1 MFLFSLISS
10 KTDVL
15 DSLEATEW
23 TFLQLVKDV
32 NFHGIGSSHH
42 DRFTRATIHL
52 ETDLFVTDVITRR
65 RSRRGSDGR
74 LSGQLGRRRG
84 WISWKFVESVV
95 VKSLKFKELA
105 VSIDRRSGGWMVGK
119 LGSIIIVTK
128 VAGTIHVKFDI
139 KLASRNDL
147 AFQRTALVIAHLVVI
162 GKLATGWTTGSHAS
176 SEQRSVVVVR
186 AVVVLVVSSST
197 VTDDCVLF
205 DENRAC
211 NEVDTVIFV
220 DLVENIPDGLFQ
232 KGGLVWGEW
241 HGSIET
247 RQSEVVG
254 AIGRWKERNNRR

>member
-1 MFLFSLISS
+1 M
-10 KTDVL
+10 
-15 DSLEATEW
+15 AT
-23 TFLQLVKDV
+23 F
-32 NFHGIGSSHH
+32 
-42 DRFTRATIHL
+42 HL
-52 ETDLFVTDVITRR
+52 ETDLFVTDVVTRR

-147 AFQRTALVIAHLVVI
+147 AFQGTALIIAHLMVI
-162 GKLATGWTTGSHAS
+162 GKLATTGWTTGSHAS

-186 AVVVLVVSSST
+186 AAVVVLVVSSSSST
-197 VTDDCVLF
+197 ATDDCVLC
-205 DENRAC
+205 DENRTAM
-211 NEVDTVIFV
+211 
-220 DLVENIPDGLFQ
+220 LSSSSSSSLSSS
-232 KGGLVWGEW
+232 L
-241 HGSIET
+241 SL
-247 RQSEVVG
+247 
-254 AIGRWKERNNRR
+254 ANNRTFALLCVNSCWMHQEKRTPCLFLFCLTKKGSESTILFPVFIL